1 MYTYSVY
8 STMYTSIN
16 DNIIIH
22 KLCIHENTYIRIV
35 SVKSTHDYF
44 AEISKAY
51 GYNTNVQSKDIAVF
65 YNCGDLYQRLIH
77 DLEYKKFKGVVMTK
91 ICPGLWRI
99 NNSHEEWYQTSY
111 LSWVTS
117 KLQSYIDDMDE
128 VCDYLQL
135 VPENIDW
142 NAVNKN
148 KLVNT
153 AFKDITSYT
162 LQRLEKNAKEDYVIT
177 RDHILSLVFE
187 YIGIHH
193 ACILGY
199 DNIHSR
205 PEVEKNTD
213 ELKIRTLQTMRGV
226 TINKDVLSNDEVH
239 ELFQYLN
246 ISNDTLKSIVVSK
259 SYLQV
264 MQDTAQHSN
273 VESET
278 SVFQTFYSF
287 IQDTNPIGDNSIN
300 SVFESNKN
308 GIQLPWQLPLP
319 SPCDFWK
326 SSGFESKARNATKAD
341 ETDTLSHT
349 VVYNNVIDDSLN
361 MFDIELVY
369 LREFH
374 KVSSLAYRDVVT
386 KSVLDTINKTQIS
399 DKLVQEL
406 KQLLSILEHW
416 EKETCAVPDDIETW
430 SIQKRMTK
438 AYVDNYK
445 DDAMETLA
453 STVIDNVYNYLEN
466 STIPKYNINKNQ
478 IGTDLV
484 DLGVK
489 KTRKTKG
496 YVYGIEDTSQSNV
509 LQST

>member
-1 MYTYSVY
+1 
-8 STMYTSIN
+8 MYTSAN
-16 DNIIIH
+16 DNIIVHKIGIH
-22 KLCIHENTYIRIV
+22 KDTYIRIV

-99 NNSHEEWYQTSY
+99 NDSHEEWYQTSY
-111 LSWVTS
+111 LSWITS

-135 VPENIDW
+135 MPENIDW
-142 NAVNKN
+142 NAVNKH

-153 AFKDITSYT
+153 AFKEITMYR
-162 LQRLEKNAKEDYVIT
+162 LQRLEKNADGDYVMT
-177 RDHILSLVFE
+177 RDHLLSLVFE
-187 YIGIHH
+187 YISIHH

-199 DNIHSR
+199 DNIHSG
-205 PEVEKNTD
+205 PEVTKNTD
-213 ELKIRTLQTMRGV
+213 ELKITTLQTMRGV

-239 ELFQYLN
+239 ELLQYLN

-259 SYLQV
+259 PYLQV
-264 MQDTAQHSN
+264 MQDTAHHLN

-278 SVFQTFYSF
+278 SVFQSSYAF
-287 IQDTNPIGDNSIN
+287 IQDTDRLCDNSIN
-300 SVFESNKN
+300 SVFKSN
-308 GIQLPWQLPLP
+308 IQMPLPLSSRDLWK
-319 SPCDFWK
+319 SPNDFWK
-326 SSGFESKARNATKAD
+326 SSRLHNESKADDAD
-341 ETDTLSHT
+341 ETDTSLDT

-361 MFDIELVY
+361 MFDIELVH
-369 LREFH
+369 LREFN
-374 KVSSLAYRDVVT
+374 KVSSLTYRDVVT

-399 DKLVQEL
+399 DKLVKEL
-406 KQLLSILEHW
+406 KQLVTILEHW
-416 EKETCAVPDDIETW
+416 EKETRVVPDDIETW
-430 SIQKRMTK
+430 SVQKRITK
-438 AYVDNYK
+438 TYVDQHKN
-445 DDAMETLA
+445 DAMETLA
-453 STVIDNVYNYLEN
+453 STVIDNVCDYLQN

-489 KTRKTKG
+489 KTRKAKG
-496 YVYGIEDTSQSNV
+496 YVYGIEDTSKSYV
-509 LQST
+509 LHST